1 MIENEKNDSSLRKNE
16 GMYLPL
22 GTIEEILKII
32 R

>member
-22 GTIEEILKII
+22 VAEIKSKSYNV
-32 R
+32 